1 MGFIMKQRHIILS
14 AAIAAALANAPG
26 TLLAQSKATL
36 SSAELVAIGTT
47 EAPRVTQA
55 VSNSRLVTIANT
67 HLAFVD
73 QATSSTPLDESI
85 TMQHMQLVLKPSA
98 QRETSLQALI
108 ASQHDP
114 ASPQFHHWMTP
125 QQFGEAFGVVDSD
138 IAAVASWLSAQGFTV
153 NNVYPNKA
161 QIDFTGTVAQVN
173 QAFHTQEN
181 IYTVGNVKHFA
192 NAGDISVP
200 SALQPVIA
208 GVMGVND
215 VRPKAQLEKPRTGTW
230 NAATH
235 KFAVAP
241 DSRPPLPAGAPEA
254 LQGLSIRGLVPYD
267 LMQMYGITQLRA
279 NGVTGSGITIAV
291 VESYDMVATDWTNF
305 VSQFDLGSFGGTFQQ
320 TNPQP
325 TAGPANCYDPDAV
338 ISGLLG
344 IPVQQDEAEALL
356 DAEWSTAIAPGANI
370 EVASCYSQTPTFAP
384 ATTNFFGGMFIA
396 ATNLINADTRP
407 DVISASYGWG
417 EKQID
422 SASKTAIDLMWAQ
435 ADAEGISVFV
445 AAGDSGSNPS
455 YNGFV
460 IYGHGVDA
468 NGLATSPNVT
478 GVGGTDTADVLD
490 GTTSQYFSGTPNSV
504 YGTALGYVPEIPW
517 NASCGNAVAAKDLF
531 GYSSALDLCKLMLK
545 VDPDGY
551 YVTSEAGSGG
561 PSSVDIKPAWQRL
574 VTGAAA
580 DDSRDLPDVALF
592 AGSYGPYTAVIICTK
607 ADPCTSG
614 FTTEVSLAEGT
625 SLASPMFAGIQAL
638 MDQGIASRGLSADQ
652 GNAAPTL
659 YALAGEEYG
668 TGTGHKPSTLAA
680 CSADN
685 GEKGTAHC
693 VFHNI
698 TRGGNSTQCV
708 SFLSGSAGYE
718 YQSRNGVI
726 PTPNCY
732 YYGTTNVTLDGFLAL
747 GAGSVGLTSAETTAT
762 SYTKSNEAY
771 SAQAGWS
778 FASGL
783 GSVNTTNLLNAWLTF
798 IHAPAAAPGG

>member
-36 SSAELVAIGTT
+36 SSAELAAIGTT

-422 SASKTAIDLMWAQ
+422 S
-435 ADAEGISVFV
+435 
-445 AAGDSGSNPS
+445 
-455 YNGFV
+455 
-460 IYGHGVDA
+460 
-468 NGLATSPNVT
+468 
-478 GVGGTDTADVLD
+478 
-490 GTTSQYFSGTPNSV
+490 GTPNSV